1 MGGLK
6 VSFIKKRDVNAR
18 GRGRG
23 NIDICVEDKSGLL
36 KKLFKKR
43 C

>member
-6 VSFIKKRDVNAR
+6 VSFIKRRDVR
-18 GRGRG
+18 DRSTSG
-23 NIDICVEDKSGLL
+23 NIDVCVEDKSGFL